1 MKISF
6 ASLVSNMNSYL
17 WKLFRVRSSYK
28 VRIVF
33 AEMDKNLD
41 VYFIIGTERIE
52 ITEQPMLT

>member
-41 VYFIIGTERIE
+41 VYFIIGTES
-52 ITEQPMLT
+52 

>member
-6 ASLVSNMNSYL
+6 ARLVSNMNSYL

>member
-6 ASLVSNMNSYL
+6 ASLVSNMNSYP